1 MPLKLI
7 NANFVW
13 YYSCLESRTVELMLP
28 EAVENRE
35 KHGVGGAHEI
45 PPVAIE
51 LLTTDGCLWRGNSV
65 FLKSW

>member
-1 MPLKLI
+1 MLLKLI
-7 NANFVW
+7 NANSVW
-13 YYSCLESRTVELMLP
+13 YYSCLKSITVELMLP

-51 LLTTDGCLWRGNSV
+51 LLTIDGCLCRGNLV